1 MHNRNGKEPMWN
13 PGTVPPGVALPFPK
27 GDCDQTHAATLVGEG
42 YDCQELRLLRNEG
55 LDDTIT

>member
-1 MHNRNGKEPMWN
+1 MWN
-13 PGTVPPGVALPFPK
+13 PGTVPPGVTFPFPK
-27 GDCDQTHAATLVGEG
+27 GDYDQIHAATLVGEG